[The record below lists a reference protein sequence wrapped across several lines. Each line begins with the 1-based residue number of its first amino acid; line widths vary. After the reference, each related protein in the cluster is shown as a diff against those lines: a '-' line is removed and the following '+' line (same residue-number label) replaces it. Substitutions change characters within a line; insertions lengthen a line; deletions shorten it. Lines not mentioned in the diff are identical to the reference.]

1 MAQHIATIKLN
12 SGQGGFYDELTNIH
26 LTVGNPIAHL
36 FAGQNLTNIRK
47 GIGVGH
53 LILTEGTLGPDP
65 RPYRLVRVGDHLEID
80 LKPEVFAKKPAK
92 KEVEV
97 KLKEEV
103 KAPEVKEAPAEVV
116 KEAPAEKVEEKA
128 PVEEVKEAPAEE
140 VKEAPVEEVKEDKP
154 AKKATT
160 KRTTKKAAK
169 KADAE

>member
-1 MAQHIATIKLN
+1 MAERIATIKLN

-47 GIGVGH
+47 GISVGH

-92 KEVEV
+92 KQVEV
-97 KLKEEV
+97 KLTEAPKAAPEVKDEPKKEE
-103 KAPEVKEAPAEVV
+103 KAPEVKDAPA
-116 KEAPAEKVEEKA
+116 A
-128 PVEEVKEAPAEE
+128 
-140 VKEAPVEEVKEDKP
+140 EEVKEDKP
-154 AKKATT
+154 AKKAPA
-160 KRTTKKAAK
+160 KKTTKKAAK